1 MVNAL
6 MVNGGLARVELA
18 GFDEKLLQKG
28 LFSVREN
35 WVKYKS
41 RFDINLGGLHAT
53 AILLRQINVLRGFF
67 LRPPHIGLY
76 APEKSAAGC
85 SLKRWQY
92 ANYRRFL
99 ASTNGKL
106 GAPAA
111 VGKTIPQIDI
121 RANAS

>member
-6 MVNGGLARVELA
+6 MVNAGPVCAELA
-18 GFDEKLLQKG
+18 GFRTKLLQNRS
-28 LFSVREN
+28 FSVREN

-41 RFDINLGGLHAT
+41 RFDIYLGGSHAS
-53 AILLRQINVLRGFF
+53 AILLRKINDLQRFRWGVA
-67 LRPPHIGLY
+67 HIGLY

-92 ANYRRFL
+92 VNYRLFL
-99 ASTNGKL
+99 ASTNGKY

-111 VGKTIPQIDI
+111 VRPRRKNRP
-121 RANAS
+121 AN